1 MLIRNP
7 PKFRRPDNEVYK
19 AHIDRAVRGE
29 QLGFSHVWTS
39 EHHFSEGAWSPSQFP
54 ILAAIAARTSRIR
67 VGTYV
72 LLMPLHNPIRAAE
85 DAATIDVISNGRLDL
100 GVGPGGRPT
109 EHATFRIP
117 FKQRRSRMYE
127 GLEILEKCFYEES
140 FSYEGKHW
148 SFANV
153 QMTTKPVQKRV
164 PIWIAAIGPKALA
177 EAGSRGCHLAGGGP
191 PDRQKIYDTA
201 LSNAGYDP
209 KNFMRANLHIGHIAE
224 TTDKAWDEAG
234 PYMQEYIAWQLR
246 MNAETRALGL
256 RNNVQNESEDV
267 VPSLKEIRE
276 TSRGP
281 YASAYVGSPEHVIR
295 MLEDELTVNPMTQ
308 IIWSMGLP
316 GQSPQQANRSVELFA
331 KEVIPHFRAR

>member
-1 MLIRNP
+1 
-7 PKFRRPDNEVYK
+7 
-19 AHIDRAVRGE
+19 
-29 QLGFSHVWTS
+29 
-39 EHHFSEGAWSPSQFP
+39 
-54 ILAAIAARTSRIR
+54 
-67 VGTYV
+67 
-72 LLMPLHNPIRAAE
+72 
-85 DAATIDVISNGRLDL
+85 
-100 GVGPGGRPT
+100 
-109 EHATFRIP
+109 
-117 FKQRRSRMYE
+117 
-127 GLEILEKCFYEES
+127 
-140 FSYEGKHW
+140 
-148 SFANV
+148 
-153 QMTTKPVQKRV
+153 
-164 PIWIAAIGPKALA
+164 
-177 EAGSRGCHLAGGGP
+177 
-191 PDRQKIYDTA
+191 
-201 LSNAGYDP
+201 
-209 KNFMRANLHIGHIAE
+209 MRANLHIGHIAE

-316 GQSPQQANRSVELFA
+316 GQSPQQADRSVELFA